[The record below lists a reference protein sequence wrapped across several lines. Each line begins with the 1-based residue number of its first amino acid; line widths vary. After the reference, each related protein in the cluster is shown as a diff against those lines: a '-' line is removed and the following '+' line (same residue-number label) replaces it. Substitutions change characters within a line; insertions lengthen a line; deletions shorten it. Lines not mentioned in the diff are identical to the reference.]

1 MVRAGPHILREN
13 FIRQYNVVYSEVDP
27 QRYHD
32 SWLTELQYLLQTIV
46 LINDPALSP
55 IMARNIR
62 GSSPLSHSSSS
73 STSAASETSMIE
85 TDEGPSRKKRRISPP
100 PDLSES
106 EHLHPSA
113 PTSSR
118 IKPRAPASAAK
129 SSSDI
134 AHPIIS
140 NGKVVDS
147 KASFAPLEVAPWLIV
162 SLAAM
167 AITRPTGIQKGC
179 IPEILR
185 GKDVIGGS
193 RTGSGKTVAF
203 TVPILQKWA
212 EDPVGIFAVVLT
224 PTREL
229 ALQIFEQVMAISAPQ
244 NLKAILVTGG
254 VEMRPQAIALSQR
267 PHVVIATPGRLAD
280 HVLTSGE
287 DTIAG
292 LRCTRIVVLD
302 EADRLLASGPGS
314 MLSDVETCLSA
325 LPPSHERQT
334 CLFTATLTPEVM
346 ALKSLPRGKD
356 RPPISVCEVDTSDI
370 AVPATLHQTYI
381 QVPLTYREAY
391 LHILLLTPLNAAKKS
406 VIVFCNRTAT
416 ANLLERLLRLLE
428 HRVTSLH
435 SLLPQQERTSNLARF
450 RASAARILVAT
461 DVASR
466 GLDIPEVD
474 LVVNY
479 DVPRNPDDYIH
490 RVGRTARAGKNG
502 EAITMVGQRDVALF
516 LAIEARVGNKMD
528 AFKEN
533 GVNIETRVV
542 RDGLKDV
549 GERKREALLD
559 IDEGRDV
566 KGNRTRGKIRRLE

>member
-1 MVRAGPHILREN
+1 MVHKLRETSPESQPPTGA
-13 FIRQYNVVYSEVDP
+13 ITD
-27 QRYHD
+27 
-32 SWLTELQYLLQTIV
+32 EL
-46 LINDPALSP
+46 
-55 IMARNIR
+55 
-62 GSSPLSHSSSS
+62 
-73 STSAASETSMIE
+73 ETSNFE
-85 TDEGPSRKKRRISPP
+85 LVHDYPRKKPK
-100 PDLSES
+100 LSAQLDMTES
-106 EHLHPSA
+106 EDPHP
-113 PTSSR
+113 PLSR
-118 IKPRAPASAAK
+118 IKARALGNTANSV
-129 SSSDI
+129 SDI
-134 AHPIIS
+134 SHSVVS
-140 NGKVVDS
+140 NGKLVDEN
-147 KASFAPLEVAPWLIV
+147 ASFAALNVAPWLIA

-167 AITRPTGIQKGC
+167 AVTRPTGIQKGC

-193 RTGSGKTVAF
+193 RTGSGKTIAF

-229 ALQIFEQVMAISAPQ
+229 ALQILEQVKAISAPQ
-244 NLKAILVTGG
+244 SLKAVLVTGG

-280 HVLTSGE
+280 HILTSGK
-287 DTIAG
+287 DVILG
-292 LRCTRIVVLD
+292 LRRTRIVVLD
-302 EADRLLASGPGS
+302 EADRLLASGSGS
-314 MLSDVETCLSA
+314 MLPDVETCLSA
-325 LPPSHERQT
+325 LPPSQERQT
-334 CLFTATLTPEVM
+334 CLFTATLTAEVM
-346 ALKSLPRGKD
+346 ALKSLPRAKG
-356 RPPISVCEVDTSDI
+356 RPPISICEVDAAEI
-370 AVPATLHQTYI
+370 AVPATLHQTYL

-391 LHILLLTPLNAAKKS
+391 LHVLLLTPLNAAKKS
-406 VIVFCNRTAT
+406 VIIFCNRTAT

-435 SLLPQQERTSNLARF
+435 SLLPQQDRTSNLARF

-474 LVVNY
+474 LVINY

-490 RVGRTARAGKNG
+490 RVGRTARAGRKG
-502 EAITMVGQRDVALF
+502 DAITMVGQRDVTLF
-516 LAIEARVGNKMD
+516 LGIEARVGRKME
-528 AFKEN
+528 AFGEQ

-559 IDEGRDV
+559 IDEGRDI
-566 KGNRTRGKIRRLE
+566 KGNRTRGKIRKLE